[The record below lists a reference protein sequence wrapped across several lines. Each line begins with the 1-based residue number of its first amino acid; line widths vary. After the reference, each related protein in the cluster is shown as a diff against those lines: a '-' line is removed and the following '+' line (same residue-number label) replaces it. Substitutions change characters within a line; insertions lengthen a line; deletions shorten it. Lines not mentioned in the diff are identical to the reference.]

1 MTTTE
6 ELDTESSRSDL
17 LPLWLIRVI
26 QGLALV
32 LAIALLVA
40 HSLGWSAV
48 HIDGVSIA
56 LLVVIAGIPL
66 SGRLRRLKWGEFEA
80 EIGPRTVSR
89 LRATTDE
96 LPASSPADDPGPLG
110 VPELIRRDPALGLAK
125 LRLDLEAELR
135 KIVGEIPSGRPS
147 TVGVLAREARRRG
160 LLPEPVLSALNE
172 VVDVANRAIHGA
184 YVSQDTAATIADSGL
199 RLLATLRDFSV
210 WHEEPKGH

>member
-1 MTTTE
+1 MATIGE
-6 ELDTESSRSDL
+6 SDTDSSRADL
-17 LPLWLIRVI
+17 LPLWLIRLI
-26 QGLALV
+26 QVLAV
-32 LAIALLVA
+32 VAAIALLVA
-40 HSLGWSAV
+40 HSLSWSAV

-56 LLVVIAGIPL
+56 LLVVIAGVPL

-96 LPASSPADDPGPLG
+96 LPASSPAEDPGPLG

-135 KIVGEIPSGRPS
+135 RIVGEIPGGRPS
-147 TVGVLAREARRRG
+147 TVGLLAREARRRD
-160 LLPEPVLSALNE
+160 LLPGTILSALNE

-199 RLLATLRDFSV
+199 RLLATLRETPGASQ
-210 WHEEPKGH
+210 ET